1 MELPRPP
8 AWYRDDDLVP
18 PRPPKNTKL
27 RSFGSPD
34 EDDGFWDAE
43 RPVAEHCAVIKK
55 LNREAVRC
63 FCELLRLAASSEAV
77 GGAWPGA

>member
-18 PRPPKNTKL
+18 PRPPKNKRL

-34 EDDGFWDAE
+34 EDDSFWEAE
-43 RPVAEHCAVIKK
+43 RPVAEHCAVVKK
-55 LNREAVRC
+55 LNKEAVRC
-63 FCELLRLAASSEAV
+63 FCELLRLAASS
-77 GGAWPGA
+77 

>member
-18 PRPPKNTKL
+18 PRPPKNTRL

-34 EDDGFWDAE
+34 EDDSFWEAE
-43 RPVAEHCAVIKK
+43 RPVAEHCAVIKR

-63 FCELLRLAASSEAV
+63 FCELLRLAASSEAFD
-77 GGAWPGA
+77 AEQ